1 MNAEE
6 ITIEEKIINSVNDGD
21 RDMITLMWALTG
33 IVNVNSNFGTM
44 PEIEDIIK
52 DIQSTHKKHPV
63 KPREC
68 MRVFLES
75 MGIILEKYKK
85 SHEIW

>member
-1 MNAEE
+1 MSTEKM
-6 ITIEEKIINSVNDGD
+6 IEDRIMDSVNDGD
-21 RDMITLMWALTG
+21 RDITTLLWALTG
-33 IVNVNSNFGTM
+33 IININESFCTM
-44 PEIEDIIK
+44 PGIEDMIK
-52 DIQSTHKKHPV
+52 DIQSTHSKYPQ

-75 MGIILEKYKK
+75 MHAIIEKYQK